1 MFTLTPFK
9 QEILPEEDHHDPNSN
24 KALSVGKD
32 KKIHFSHMG
41 VTDAQINDLFSIFLN
56 Y

>member
-1 MFTLTPFK
+1 MFILTPFK

-24 KALSVGKD
+24 RALSVGKD
-32 KKIHFSHMG
+32 KKILISHMG
-41 VTDAQINDLFSIFLN
+41 VTDAKNDLFNMYLS

>member
-24 KALSVGKD
+24 RALSVGKD
-32 KKIHFSHMG
+32 KKIHFIDGGCDKCSH
-41 VTDAQINDLFSIFLN
+41 
-56 Y
+56 

>member
-1 MFTLTPFK
+1 MFILTPFK
-9 QEILPEEDHHDPNSN
+9 QEIHPEEDQHDPNSN
-24 KALSVGKD
+24 RALSVGKD

-41 VTDAQINDLFSIFLN
+41 VTDAKNDLFNMYLS